1 MNQANGDRN
10 PLEEVFGPRI
20 IIDRRLL
27 IVQYRPQSR
36 LADVGLLT
44 HSSLNSMARSVP
56 HPFGPFF
63 LRIQAKGIA
72 AWSNWANG
80 LSAMYLRAYRQL
92 SKVERIIERAELL
105 VGAEGNNKTSAG
117 SRIRDLRCFV

>member
-10 PLEEVFGPRI
+10 PLEEVFGSRI

-63 LRIQAKGIA
+63 FADSGKG
-72 AWSNWANG
+72 NCG
-80 LSAMYLRAYRQL
+80 MGRTGQTAYRQC
-92 SKVERIIERAELL
+92 IFELI
-105 VGAEGNNKTSAG
+105 VS
-117 SRIRDLRCFV
+117 